1 MKNKSEKNYGI
12 ELLRVISMIYVMLL
26 HGLGR
31 GGILSNAET
40 GTMYYYVSW
49 FLQVLAYPA
58 VNIFALI
65 SGYVSYKDSKSGY
78 NIRRY
83 ISLWLQVV
91 FYDLIIAIISNAI
104 HPDLVA
110 KKDILLTFFPVNKN
124 MHWYFTAYTGLI
136 ILKPI
141 LDGGVR
147 EIENSKLFFFLT
159 LIILSIFDSFSNIFN
174 MNDGYSLLWIS
185 ILYVIGAIIK
195 KEKIEDKVSCK
206 NAIVIILVMHLFTYL
221 WKVMYGRFIS
231 VPLNLDGNFFVN
243 KYNSPTIMLIGIAY
257 VILFAKIRISEK
269 FHGLISFFSKNCFS
283 AYIINTNRFIY
294 GYIIADLFVLN
305 MDKKYILILLII
317 YAVLFVVVSVLIDK
331 LRDRLFKVF
340 KIK

>member
-1 MKNKSEKNYGI
+1 MKTKSEKNYGI

-91 FYDLIIAIISNAI
+91 FYDLIIAIIYNAI
-104 HPDLVA
+104 HPNLVA

-257 VILFAKIRISEK
+257 VILFAKLNISEK